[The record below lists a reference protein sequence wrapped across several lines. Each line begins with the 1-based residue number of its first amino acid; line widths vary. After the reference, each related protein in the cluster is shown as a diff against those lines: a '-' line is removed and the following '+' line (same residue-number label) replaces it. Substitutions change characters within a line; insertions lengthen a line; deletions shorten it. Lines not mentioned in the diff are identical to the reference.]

1 MNVVQGA
8 AIAWLRLHS
17 RIIIC
22 HCDGKTIT
30 QVKSEQPCSNKR
42 QALSQLK
49 RIKWNLD
56 FRSDNQHHFW
66 KTIDSNDITFCAGPA
81 GCGKTF
87 LSVYYALQMLAQ
99 KKYESIILTKPLVEA
114 GGEKLGFLPGD
125 VDEKTEPFMMSFY
138 YNMEQIIGKQRLDVL
153 KKAGVVQVIPLA
165 YMRGLTLT
173 DSIVVLDEAQNATP
187 SQIKTFVTRIGQG
200 SKYIINGDLMQSD
213 IKNEN
218 GLEDAIK
225 RFTGLRRV
233 GFSQFDLSDVVRHP
247 IVADML
253 ERYQDDYDIGILS
266 AEETLSMWI
275 ERQTY
280 DEPTIK
286 NRYFY
291 NLRN

>member
-1 MNVVQGA
+1 MDKSKVRTV
-8 AIAWLRLHS
+8 
-17 RIIIC
+17 
-22 HCDGKTIT
+22 T
-30 QVKSEQPCSNKR
+30 QVKADQPCENKR
-42 QALSQLK
+42 QALSQIK
-49 RIKWNLD
+49 RIDWSELE
-56 FRSDNQHHFW
+56 FRTPNQ
-66 KTIDSNDITFCAGPA
+66 KTFYNTISRNDVTFSIGPA
-81 GCGKTF
+81 GCGKTY
-87 LSVYYALQMLAQ
+87 LATHYALKNLA
-99 KKYESIILTKPLVEA
+99 KGKYNKLVITKPLVEVD
-114 GGEKLGFLPGD
+114 GERMGYLPGD
-125 VDEKTEPFMMSFY
+125 IDEKTMPYMMSLY

-187 SQIKTFVTRIGQG
+187 AQIKTFVTRIGQG

-213 IKNEN
+213 IRSEN

-225 RFTGLRRV
+225 RFTGIRRV

-247 IVADML
+247 IVAEML
-253 ERYQDDYDIGILS
+253 ERYQDDYEIGVLS

-280 DEPTIK
+280 DEPLTK

>member
-1 MNVVQGA
+1 MDKSKV
-8 AIAWLRLHS
+8 
-17 RIIIC
+17 
-22 HCDGKTIT
+22 KTVT
-30 QVKSEQPCSNKR
+30 QVKADQPCENKR
-42 QALSQLK
+42 QALSQIK
-49 RIKWNLD
+49 RIDWSSLE
-56 FRSDNQHHFW
+56 FRTPNQ
-66 KTIDSNDITFCAGPA
+66 KTFYRTIGRNDVTFSIGPA
-81 GCGKTF
+81 GCGKTY
-87 LSVYYALQMLAQ
+87 LATHYALKNLAQ
-99 KKYESIILTKPLVEA
+99 GKYDKMIITKPLVEVD
-114 GGEKLGFLPGD
+114 GEKMGYLPGD
-125 VDEKTEPFMMSFY
+125 IDEKTAPYMMSIY

-173 DSIVVLDEAQNATP
+173 DSVVVLDEAQNATP

-247 IVADML
+247 IVAEML

-280 DEPTIK
+280 DEPTTK

>member
-1 MNVVQGA
+1 MDKSKV
-8 AIAWLRLHS
+8 
-17 RIIIC
+17 
-22 HCDGKTIT
+22 KTVT
-30 QVKSEQPCSNKR
+30 QIKSNQPCENKR
-42 QALSQLK
+42 QALSQIK
-49 RIKWNLD
+49 RIDWTALE
-56 FRSDNQHHFW
+56 FRTPNQ
-66 KTIDSNDITFCAGPA
+66 KTFYRTIGRNDVTFSIGPA
-81 GCGKTF
+81 GCGKTY
-87 LSVYYALQMLAQ
+87 LATHYALKNLAQ
-99 KKYESIILTKPLVEA
+99 GKYDKLVITKPLVEVD
-114 GGEKLGFLPGD
+114 GEKMGYLPGD
-125 VDEKTEPFMMSFY
+125 IDEKTAPYMMSLY

-173 DSIVVLDEAQNATP
+173 DSVVVLDEAQNATP